1 MPALTAASG
10 IRQPPLP
17 CGFRGGPRAP
27 AVRSFGPAEPGT
39 ASWNRE
45 IGPQDDTVR
54 GRMFFNRLLVR
65 RGVRGHVVAA
75 PDEDGAA
82 GGVAPVVLRGELGR
96 AAVHLDR
103 LELVGGADVVELR
116 VVRRGVG
123 DQ

>member
-75 PDEDGAA
+75 PKEDGASGGGGPRFLP
-82 GGVAPVVLRGELGR
+82 GGVGR
-96 AAVHLDR
+96 AWGHP
-103 LELVGGADVVELR
+103 
-116 VVRRGVG
+116 
-123 DQ
+123 